1 MDSAAAR
8 CYRIALARVFSP
20 SCSQR
25 STQMKLS
32 IYQAKILS
40 FLFESLPTT
49 DEVDYLEFSLS
60 GSFSGKYRV
69 VHSEIRDVDTP
80 SRIVFNLPTY
90 SQSVFL
96 ALTKTNP
103 SETALILANLEDYE
117 RETSKALRPGE
128 TVVLPNELSSIA
140 CAPYGLV
147 LLRAATSVD
156 CEAIPD
162 NKDFDE
168 RRTSFS
174 LVVPL
179 TKDESEIRNQ
189 LGHDA
194 LMDEFERSQKQLF
207 F

>member
-1 MDSAAAR
+1 
-8 CYRIALARVFSP
+8 
-20 SCSQR
+20 
-25 STQMKLS
+25 MKLS

-128 TVVLPNELSSIA
+128 TVVLPNELSSTP
-140 CAPYGLV
+140 CAPYGVV